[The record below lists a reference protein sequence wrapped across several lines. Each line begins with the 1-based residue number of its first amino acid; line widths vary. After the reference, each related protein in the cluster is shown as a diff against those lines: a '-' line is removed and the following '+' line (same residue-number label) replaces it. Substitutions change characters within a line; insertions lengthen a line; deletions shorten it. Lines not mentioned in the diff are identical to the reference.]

1 MNGILSAFLMVITFA
16 LSFILI
22 RKVEQTYST
31 VFINFIRAIIGLS
44 CFALYTLFIGQ
55 IHHIFD
61 LNFLIWGILG
71 ASIIFGVVIGDTA
84 FFKCQKF
91 IGPTN
96 AATFAITSP
105 IFTMILAILILG
117 DSFQWILLL
126 SSIIT
131 GAGVYLLVHLQQNS
145 DEEQEAKTTDNL
157 SETEMNKLRLIS
169 GSLFGLLASLAWS
182 FANIYSE
189 MGLGLSEN
197 ELQIDSN
204 IYVVTNII
212 RYLVA
217 STCMGSWWMINR
229 SKKKKN
235 SVDFHNNESPD
246 SSRKLMSILILS
258 AILGTFLGEIFFGI
272 TIVKMGS
279 TFIAIMGSSLPVFTI
294 PLNYIINKEK
304 LNIKSLPG
312 IVITLGGVFI
322 LIFASS

>member
-22 RKVEQTYST
+22 RKIEQTYST

-44 CFALYTLFIGQ
+44 CFIIYTLFINR
-55 IHHIFD
+55 IHLIFD
-61 LNFLIWGILG
+61 LNIRIWGILG

-96 AATFAITSP
+96 AATFAITAP

-131 GAGVYLLVHLQQNS
+131 GAGVYLLVHLQQQS
-145 DEEQEAKTTDNL
+145 DEEQEAETENLLTKTNMSKTT
-157 SETEMNKLRLIS
+157 LIS
-169 GSLFGLLASLAWS
+169 GSLFGIIASLAWS

-189 MGLGLSEN
+189 MGLVLSEN
-197 ELQIDSN
+197 ELHIGSD
-204 IYVVTNII
+204 ITVVTNVI

-217 STCMGSWWMINR
+217 SSCMGGWWMINR
-229 SKKKKN
+229 SKKKN
-235 SVDFHNNESPD
+235 PLELQNNGNTG
-246 SSRKLMSILILS
+246 SSRKFILILILS

-304 LNIKSLPG
+304 VNIKSLPG
-312 IVITLGGVFI
+312 IIITLVGVFI
-322 LIFASS
+322 LILSSS